1 MAQTRQRLQWL
12 LLQQPGPG
20 HSRCCSQ
27 LTSEEEEDKQTW
39 AALLLVGTRAG
50 WWEVKTHVTC

>member
-20 HSRCCSQ
+20 HSSGCSQ
-27 LTSEEEEDKQTW
+27 LASEEEEEQMW
-39 AALLLVGTRAG
+39 AALLLVGTWAG
-50 WWEVKTHVTC
+50 WWEVQTQATC